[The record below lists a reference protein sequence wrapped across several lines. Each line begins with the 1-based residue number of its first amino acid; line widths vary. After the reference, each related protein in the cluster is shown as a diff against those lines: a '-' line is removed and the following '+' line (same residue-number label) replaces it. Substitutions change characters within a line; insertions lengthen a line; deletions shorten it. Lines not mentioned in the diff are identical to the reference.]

1 MVASKVLN
9 EWTFGYVKPF
19 LSWIMI
25 VASWSGIIQIKNNHF
40 WMNASFC
47 FLGTTWYYL
56 IIWIIWTPFST
67 PPSKSQHLRS
77 FWDIYLSKKGSWSK
91 AHQRNQAIQDLNWPD
106 PCDFVKSE
114 NPGVPRFCRTS
125 HSNFKSKIMEKRTLE
140 PSRHQDTFYLFLVW
154 RSLSG
159 PRVRINF
166 FLGQIHQGFPKTRP
180 GFHDPA
186 IAATIRIPHPW
197 RWKLPSN
204 KKKQVFFK
212 DLPSDCQTSTKNM
225 WRWNLASHYF
235 SPHVWFVKHN
245 GPLFRDVFHACDLQ
259 VAAENPI

>member
-1 MVASKVLN
+1 MRL
-9 EWTFGYVKPF
+9 
-19 LSWIMI
+19 
-25 VASWSGIIQIKNNHF
+25 
-40 WMNASFC
+40 FC

-67 PPSKSQHLRS
+67 PPSKSQHL
-77 FWDIYLSKKGSWSK
+77 GS
-91 AHQRNQAIQDLNWPD
+91 
-106 PCDFVKSE
+106 SE

-166 FLGQIHQGFPKTRP
+166 FLRQIHQGFPKTRP

-204 KKKQVFFK
+204 KKKQVFLK

-245 GPLFRDVFHACDLQ
+245 GPLFRDGFHACDLQ
-259 VAAENPI
+259 VAAENPIKKPFFMLRGSSYQSSWKKLVADW